1 MRGRAP
7 SAPFEPVSIIGESV
21 TVETKGKILV
31 LPTGHPYLLPL
42 YNEYCIGRATQP
54 SGTYTFTNDFN
65 SNTGLKN
72 LIYPWIALYD
82 PQDTEI
88 DFYLFSYSPQ
98 KLEYTVKDFYSE
110 TGAFLTSDLKEFI
123 TADQKTYSVKFYD
136 QYITQLKLFPGNGI
150 IYHGRLTY
158 ADLTRESNS
167 DLIPD
172 FLDINKIG
180 SLTRFLQSYSAD
192 GLIKTTQ
199 FLTSDLKEF
208 KTSNSEYLFVR
219 A

>member
-1 MRGRAP
+1 MKYTKPPIPFKRLKVTPGGSITIDC
-7 SAPFEPVSIIGESV
+7 SAKNIIIPTGNPN
-21 TVETKGKILV
+21 V
-31 LPTGHPYLLPL
+31 LPNF
-42 YNEYCIGRATQP
+42 NEYTLSRSDELP
-54 SGTYTFTNDFN
+54 NVGTYTLTV
-65 SNTGLKN
+65 TELQH
-72 LIYPWIALYD
+72 LIKPWIALYD

-110 TGAFLTSDLKEFI
+110 TGAFLT
-123 TADQKTYSVKFYD
+123 YD

-158 ADLTRESNS
+158 ADLTRDSNS

-192 GLIKTTQ
+192 GL
-199 FLTSDLKEF
+199 LL
-208 KTSNSEYLFVR
+208 R
-219 A
+219 

>member
-1 MRGRAP
+1 MKYTKPPIPFKRLKVTPGGSITIDC
-7 SAPFEPVSIIGESV
+7 SAKNII
-21 TVETKGKILV
+21 I
-31 LPTGHPYLLPL
+31 PTGHPYLLPK

-192 GLIKTTQ
+192 GLIKTT
-199 FLTSDLKEF
+199 
-208 KTSNSEYLFVR
+208 SEYLFVR

>member
-1 MRGRAP
+1 MKYTKPPIPFKRLKVTPGGSITIDC
-7 SAPFEPVSIIGESV
+7 SAKNIIIPTGNPN
-21 TVETKGKILV
+21 V
-31 LPTGHPYLLPL
+31 LPNF
-42 YNEYCIGRATQP
+42 NEYTLSRSDELP
-54 SGTYTFTNDFN
+54 NVGTYTLTV
-65 SNTGLKN
+65 TELQH
-72 LIYPWIALYD
+72 LIKPWIALYD

-158 ADLTRESNS
+158 ADLTRDSNS